1 MKMISDPKSEIEK
14 NLIRVSP
21 ILYLRSSTKAFW
33 IHEIT
38 LESRFWPENVP
49 IGMNSVILKGFSW
62 QFNYIKSYK
71 NFKSWN

>member
-1 MKMISDPKSEIEK
+1 MISDPKSEIEK

-21 ILYLRSSTKAFW
+21 ILYLRSSTKAFS

-49 IGMNSVILKGFSW
+49 IRDEFG
-62 QFNYIKSYK
+62 
-71 NFKSWN
+71 NFGRFFMTI